1 MIIPIT
7 LTRLTLSLKFFKI
20 HAYSDKNRSYL
31 IILLILNDFNLMVS
45 KLFFSLIITIISVTP
60 KTLY

>member
-7 LTRLTLSLKFFKI
+7 LTRLTLSLKFFQI
-20 HAYSDKNRSYL
+20 HAYSDKNRVYL
-31 IILLILNDFNLMVS
+31 IILLILNDFNLIAF